1 MPLTNLY
8 NNLKNKVYLGLIL
21 GLVSTQALASLE
33 TWDPKSGLTI
43 PLLEMPSTLGLA
55 SKDKHAIM
63 MGFECCWDQKLIE
76 AVHLEHSLKS
86 TEYSLRVNLKRLPST
101 DQLSI
106 KDPIHH
112 YVWYAFWALQLADV
126 WTTQRGMDFDCV
138 RETNPL
144 LPENPH
150 IDRLI
155 LHKFVFLSPFD
166 TLYKYDALTYQDMF
180 LPIVMTAWVV
190 DNNLKVIDRAK
201 SRCSKQ

>member
-1 MPLTNLY
+1 
-8 NNLKNKVYLGLIL
+8 
-21 GLVSTQALASLE
+21 
-33 TWDPKSGLTI
+33 
-43 PLLEMPSTLGLA
+43 
-55 SKDKHAIM
+55 
-63 MGFECCWDQKLIE
+63 
-76 AVHLEHSLKS
+76 
-86 TEYSLRVNLKRLPST
+86 
-101 DQLSI
+101 
-106 KDPIHH
+106 
-112 YVWYAFWALQLADV
+112 
-126 WTTQRGMDFDCV
+126 MDFDCV